1 MGVDSEWNLWVWLEC
16 IGLVSGCCWY
26 IDFLIILLILIYSTC
41 IRYFCFSRNDA
52 SLLHCSFL
60 NVNARVGRS
69 AQLDDVVGMFGENTC
84 NASGN
89 RLLSFLNEVELM
101 ICNGRKLATEHEWT
115 RIRPSLK
122 QKSIIDYIIT
132 DAQLLEVSGN
142 VHVDGTDIGSSDHL
156 LVWMELGR
164 ASKTSKKRKRV
175 IRRWRLDRF
184 GDDEVKLSYQN
195 ALMAEVYEFSEST
208 KSKIE
213 RGMKGQELVNE
224 IVMEWESVVNR
235 VVKYELEE
243 KMIVC
248 GRAARWWDEQ
258 IKDKIN
264 VRQKVY
270 KKVVNG
276 QEDLWGEYCRLR
288 KEVKQL
294 VIEKKLNIWN
304 ELVEKVNT
312 DFDENRKE
320 FWAFVGRKSK
330 SKKKNIASL
339 KSDTGLSLTS
349 TRGKLEVLQRHYQ
362 LLSKMSVDSV
372 FDAHWKEE
380 VGDNVKG
387 YSSLSEEVT
396 DSLLDKEIEKGE
408 ITKCLRNLKNSKT
421 GGSDGIVGE
430 LLEYGGFGMVDLLEQ
445 LFSVIWQEE
454 IVPRQWREG
463 LIVNISR
470 KWTGRTLLTTGVLPC
485 LVL

>member
-1 MGVDSEWNLWVWLEC
+1 M
-16 IGLVSGCCWY
+16 
-26 IDFLIILLILIYSTC
+26 
-41 IRYFCFSRNDA
+41 
-52 SLLHCSFL
+52 
-60 NVNARVGRS
+60 
-69 AQLDDVVGMFGENTC
+69 
-84 NASGN
+84 
-89 RLLSFLNEVELM
+89 
-101 ICNGRKLATEHEWT
+101 TEPEWT

-132 DAQLLEVSGN
+132 DAQLLKVSGN

-184 GDDEVKLSYQN
+184 GDDEVKLSYQS
-195 ALMAEVYEFSEST
+195 ALMAEVHEFSEST

-224 IVMEWESVVNR
+224 VVMEWESVVNR
-235 VVKYELEE
+235 VAKCELGE

-264 VRQKVY
+264 ARRQLY
-270 KKVVNG
+270 KKIVNG
-276 QEDLWGEYCRLR
+276 REDLWGEYCRLR

-304 ELVEKVNT
+304 ELVEKMNT

-330 SKKKNIASL
+330 GKKKNIASL

-372 FDAHWKEE
+372 FDADWKEE

-430 LLEYGGFGMVDLLEQ
+430 LL
-445 LFSVIWQEE
+445 
-454 IVPRQWREG
+454 
-463 LIVNISR
+463 
-470 KWTGRTLLTTGVLPC
+470 K
-485 LVL
+485 